1 MWDGRRDAMDMLF
14 SPTQRRQRLQLRI
27 SERRFLL
34 MFGDSMAVVVAVLV
48 ALAFWANRA
57 QSVAFDFDFVLAQS
71 PWFFIL
77 SGLWLLLATANDFYD
92 LRVAANRTATMQRLL
107 SITGQLLVVYL
118 VVFFFSDR
126 VALPR
131 LFILYY
137 GVVSFILIGLWRFAN
152 PALIGWASQARRM
165 LIVGTGASSE
175 EMIHAIRDQAE
186 ESYSI
191 VGLIG
196 AAHTEGEAKLIAGV
210 PVIGSGADLMHIVH
224 NDNITEIVITSV
236 QNLDAETFKGVM
248 DAYEKGVAVIPM
260 PLLYERITGRVPV
273 EYVRDNWAVVLPTD
287 GATLFDPYPAM
298 KRAFEIVLSFIGM
311 CFFIPVLPLIA
322 LAIRLDSRGGIFYSQ
337 KRVGYKGRIFRVYKF
352 RSMSQNAE
360 AETGAVFSR
369 DGDPRVT
376 RVGRFMRKTR
386 VDELPQLY
394 NILRGDMSLIGPR
407 PERPEHVKRLSEK
420 IPFYRT
426 RLTVR
431 PGLTGWAQVRYG
443 YGSTDEDALVKLQYD
458 LYYIRHQS
466 LLLDLTILLRTVGKV
481 VKMSGV

>member
-1 MWDGRRDAMDMLF
+1 MLF
-14 SPTQRRQRLQLRI
+14 SPTQQRQRLQLRI

-48 ALAFWANRA
+48 ALAFWANNA
-57 QSVAFDFDFVLAQS
+57 QSVTFNFEFVLAQT

-77 SGLWLLLATANDFYD
+77 SGLWLLLASANDFYD
-92 LRVAANRTATMQRLL
+92 LRVAANRTATFQRLL
-107 SITGQLLVVYL
+107 SITGQMLIVYL
-118 VVFFFSDR
+118 IVYFLSSPDT
-126 VALPR
+126 LPR

-152 PALIGWASQARRM
+152 PALVGWASQARRM

-175 EMIHAIRDQAE
+175 EIIHAIRDQAE
-186 ESYSI
+186 ESYNI

-196 AAHTEGEAKLIAGV
+196 TQPAAGDDSRVAGV
-210 PVIGSGADLMHIVH
+210 PVVGTGADLMHIVH
-224 NDNITEIVITSV
+224 NNNITEIIITSM
-236 QNLDAETFKGVM
+236 QNMDEATFQGVM

-273 EYVRDNWAVVLPTD
+273 EYMRDNWAVVLPTD

-298 KRAFEIVLSFIGM
+298 KRALEIVLSLIGM
-311 CFFIPVLPLIA
+311 CFFIPMLPLIA
-322 LAIRLDSRGGIFYSQ
+322 LAIRLDSRGDIFYSQ

-352 RSMSQNAE
+352 RTMMQNAE
-360 AETGAVFSR
+360 AQTGAIFSR

-386 VDELPQLY
+386 IDELPQLY

-407 PERPEHVKRLSEK
+407 PERPEHVKRLSQK

-443 YGSTDEDALVKLQYD
+443 YGSTDEDAVVKLQYD

-466 LLLDLTILLRTVGKV
+466 LLLDLTILIRTVGRV
-481 VKMSGV
+481 LKMSGV